1 MDTEIF
7 VSYPLMIYL
16 TAYETGVPLPP
27 EEKFSLG
34 RTVTTPAALANVPP
48 EEMLTALFRH
58 HHGDWGDVCEHDRL
72 ENEAALREGFRLH
85 SVFQTRAGVNFWI
98 ITESDRS
105 VTTVLLPEDY

>member
-1 MDTEIF
+1 
-7 VSYPLMIYL
+7 MIYL
-16 TAYETGVPLPP
+16 TAHETGAPLPR
-27 EEKFSLG
+27 EGKFPLEC
-34 RTVTTPAALANVPP
+34 TVTTPAALAGVPSA
-48 EEMLTALFRH
+48 EMLTALLRH

-85 SVFQTRAGVNFWI
+85 SVFQTKAGVNFWI